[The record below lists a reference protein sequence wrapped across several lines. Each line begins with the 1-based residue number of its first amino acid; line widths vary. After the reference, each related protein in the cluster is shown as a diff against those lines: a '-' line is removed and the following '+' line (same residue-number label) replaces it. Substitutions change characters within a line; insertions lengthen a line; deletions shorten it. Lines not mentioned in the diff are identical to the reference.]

1 MTEGIQDRRRGAL
14 WVAFVLALGAVLCN
28 AAFFV
33 SFPGQKALEW
43 PSLLFPA
50 AALAALVVGMVRV
63 FRQPSG
69 GRTASSILAVVTAL
83 VAGLAI
89 VGFFHACDLPAS
101 HGAPTVGQK
110 VPDFTLPDTSGQPV
124 SLAQLLAPAARGAAP
139 KSVLLVFYRGY
150 W

>member
-1 MTEGIQDRRRGAL
+1 MTEGIQDRRRDAL
-14 WVAFVLALGAVLCN
+14 WVAFVLAFGAVLCN

-50 AALAALVVGMVRV
+50 AALAALVVGLVRV

-89 VGFFHACDLPAS
+89 VGFFHARDLPAS
-101 HGAPTVGQK
+101 HGAPTVGRK
-110 VPDFTLPDTSGQPV
+110 VPDFTLPDTSGRPV
-124 SLAQLLAPAARGAAP
+124 SLARLLAPAARGVAP